1 MDNSCICVLQRKKNY
16 LFFEKPLN
24 LEVDTAYVK
33 RAEVQRHCSPAD
45 LRVVHEQRFP

>member
-1 MDNSCICVLQRKKNY
+1 MYLCFAKKKK
-16 LFFEKPLN
+16 LFILEKPLN